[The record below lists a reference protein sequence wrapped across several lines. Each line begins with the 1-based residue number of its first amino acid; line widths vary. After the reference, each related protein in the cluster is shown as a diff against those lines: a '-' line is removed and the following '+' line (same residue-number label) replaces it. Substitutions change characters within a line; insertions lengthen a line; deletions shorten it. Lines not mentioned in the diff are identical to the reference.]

1 MVGITNLVDRAVDWF
16 HIGGM
21 QDIVDPEPEEVFIVS
36 NSDTTARSG
45 ISIFQRSLDRTMG
58 IRNRCIVEVTADQYI
73 IGIDLFNFP
82 GNCSRLAGTYL
93 EGRPQ
98 LLFDGTSQ
106 AVERFGIQILDKC
119 GVMAPVLH
127 RQLERLQGIIN

>member
-16 HIGGM
+16 HVGGM

-106 AVERFGIQILDKC
+106 AVERFLIQILDKC
-119 GVMAPVLH
+119 GVMAPVLL
-127 RQLERLQGIIN
+127 RQLERLQVVID

>member
-16 HIGGM
+16 HVGGM

-73 IGIDLFNFP
+73 IGIDLLISSATALAWRARIWKAGPNF
-82 GNCSRLAGTYL
+82 CSMELL
-93 EGRPQ
+93 RPSSVSE
-98 LLFDGTSQ
+98 F
-106 AVERFGIQILDKC
+106 RFL
-119 GVMAPVLH
+119 
-127 RQLERLQGIIN
+127 INAE